1 MNRIDVLE
9 ETKRALNCLISQRIQ
24 YRLLIPED
32 SKRAELNEK
41 YLKQDYNILED
52 IVTELDILKG
62 NSTNE

>member
-41 YLKQDYNILED
+41 YLQQDYDILND
-52 IVTELDILKG
+52 VVTELDVLKG
-62 NSTNE
+62 KK